1 MRKFKI
7 FITVFLLYELAVLT
21 ILQIP
26 RYCNGLFS
34 NHFCSISFRYFLMCL
49 LVPCLI
55 TLFLWWAR
63 DISKMFCGK
72 CQCEI
77 PHEKTV
83 PNKVSEITSKQLI
96 EHLIT
101 TAIIA
106 GIDKF
111 VSNHPKT
118 KKKIQDIA
126 KVISDKK

>member
-1 MRKFKI
+1 
-7 FITVFLLYELAVLT
+7 
-21 ILQIP
+21 
-26 RYCNGLFS
+26 
-34 NHFCSISFRYFLMCL
+34 MCL

-55 TLFLWWAR
+55 ALFLWWIG
-63 DISKMFCGK
+63 DISRIFCGK
-72 CQCEI
+72 CQCEM

-83 PNKVSEITSKQLI
+83 SDKVSEITSKQLI

-111 VSNHPKT
+111 ASTHPKT

>member
-1 MRKFKI
+1 M
-7 FITVFLLYELAVLT
+7 
-21 ILQIP
+21 
-26 RYCNGLFS
+26 
-34 NHFCSISFRYFLMCL
+34 
-49 LVPCLI
+49 
-55 TLFLWWAR
+55 WWMR
-63 DISKMFCGK
+63 DISRIFCGK

-77 PHEKTV
+77 PHNKTV
-83 PNKVSEITSKQLI
+83 SNKVSEITSKQLI

-126 KVISDKK
+126 KVVAGKK